1 MLTKLDKK
9 IVKPFDIAP
18 VQYYTDNKNLIT
30 VQNIMDSGAN
40 TVAAPYGFIVGA
52 HDSAPI
58 YLDVEAHLVTIGK
71 TGSGKGVATAISNL
85 VSHGG
90 SAVSL
95 EIGGS
100 TFKKTYNYRKHGLK
114 QNIYVFD
121 PHNVIG
127 LGSSNYNPMDDL
139 DPDEDDFYSR
149 VLTMASALTSDSEGH
164 KEQNP
169 YFRENPRALI
179 AAMITYLKLADPSI
193 IPEENKNFVYLAK
206 IFSEYPSE
214 AWNKHITALK
224 EWRGRYEVLLNQ
236 LGNYLGTAQSG
247 DQNARSL
254 VSSTAQWLVKW
265 TSDDALGRH
274 MVSSDFS
281 MRDLRDKK
289 TTIYIVMQT
298 VDDYITY
305 QPWLRLIL
313 QSAIDNTPNKGDG
326 GKGYQ
331 QEDRILF
338 MIDELTQLGHLQA
351 VTTGAQTV
359 RQKGIVFWSLF
370 QDYASLRDVYGEERA
385 SAFVGASDVV
395 QIFRNH
401 EDRTLEYISKH
412 LGRYMVYVPTVSEGE
427 GIQIGF
433 GEQESVAKA
442 IATQK
447 TWQIA
452 QSNSVTQMA
461 QQTKSWAVTLTNF
474 RNWGVATSVGTSTS
488 TPSMG
493 IGSTETLSSNETT
506 STGGGSSEATME
518 GGAATEGSSTQKGT
532 TNSEGGGTTDSETK
546 QKGSNKNEGWNTS
559 YTLSYQPMVIDG
571 IDFREIKERLA
582 GNRQILFVDSNA
594 GSHCTLDEQARYYSI
609 PFLKDR
615 ADGPPVP
622 EAPAFPDP
630 PKKTIVQLTPVPP
643 VNLEGFK
650 LDKDKLNWTPPDPVA
665 WHPPAELAEWGQ
677 GVKDTRDDYEAA
689 RYRLDKFDEGSSF
702 FQKLFANPVV
712 QVATAAGVATS
723 CYIGGSIAAAG
734 ITFGALMATGMV
746 RASWRR
752 HRLVRAKHDS
762 WKDYTDMRG
771 AAMKMISTQL
781 VPVIAAHNANQ
792 AYMEEAVNRQH
803 ELVTGNGNMESVLAD
818 RHQTLKE
825 RLEEHRS
832 NLEICRQAFRDI
844 RSGVVSGWSSGDWL
858 GYVHNLRSYYRTRDK
873 FFDFDKGDY
882 LPAPDLVT
890 PAKLGAPPPRT
901 LFSSTAPMPEMF
913 EADRLA
919 PAVSQPLSVIPE
931 KGMETRKELQA
942 YFETPLTG
950 YDLPDDVK
958 TVGDAVT
965 RRAEL
970 ADSDKKRHQ
979 REVKQM
985 DAALE
990 SMNDPLLEKFDGLV
1004 KGYATGLRDD
1014 EDAYTQLLRQHIR
1027 EGQKNV
1033 MDTIGKIRQFNG
1045 QVMRLN
1051 DAQVSFEGFARRLD
1065 EVRAAAHHRA
1075 HARAIR
1081 DMDAMEQTF
1090 EQQTV
1095 ALEERGPLVPP
1106 KNARKRPDLKVIAPP
1121 K

>member
-1 MLTKLDKK
+1 MLTRLEKK
-9 IVKPFDIAP
+9 IEKPFDIAP

-52 HDSAPI
+52 HDNAPI

-85 VSHGG
+85 VSHAG

-149 VLTMASALTSDSEGH
+149 VLTMASVLTSDSEGH

-169 YFRENPRALI
+169 YFRENPRGLI

-214 AWNKHITALK
+214 AWDKHIKALK

-236 LGNYLGTAQSG
+236 LGNYLSTAQSN

-281 MRDLRDKK
+281 MKDLRDKK
-289 TTIYIVMQT
+289 TTVYIVMQT

-412 LGRYMVYVPTVSEGE
+412 LGRYMVYVPTVSEGQ
-427 GIQIGF
+427 GIQVGF
-433 GEQESVAKA
+433 GEQESLALGTAK
-442 IATQK
+442 QS
-447 TWQIA
+447 TWQLAKSESYGQIA
-452 QSNSVTQMA
+452 QKTTSLVTTISNFWS
-461 QQTKSWAVTLTNF
+461 
-474 RNWGVATSVGTSTS
+474 STS
-488 TPSMG
+488 GSGVSSTSEG
-493 IGSTETLSSNETT
+493 GSTAT
-506 STGGGSSEATME
+506 STGTADTQGH
-518 GGAATEGSSTQKGT
+518 STQTGKT
-532 TNSEGGGTTDSETK
+532 DSQGGGTTDSETK
-546 QKGSNKNEGWNTS
+546 QKGSNKNEDWNTS

-643 VNLEGFK
+643 VSLEGFNM
-650 LDKDKLNWTPPDPVA
+650 DKDKLNWTPPDPVA

-677 GVKDTRDDYEAA
+677 GVKDTRDAYEGA

-771 AAMKMISTQL
+771 AAMKMIGTQL
-781 VPVIAAHNANQ
+781 VPVIAAHDANQ

-832 NLEICRQAFRDI
+832 NLKTCRQAFRDI

-858 GYVHNLRSYYRTRDK
+858 SYVHNLRSYYRTRDK

-942 YFETPLTG
+942 YFDTPLTG

-970 ADSDKKRHQ
+970 ADSNKKRHQ

-990 SMNDPLLEKFDGLV
+990 SMEDPLLEKFDGLV
-1004 KGYATGLRDD
+1004 RGYATGLRDD

-1027 EGQKNV
+1027 EGQQNV

-1081 DMDAMEQTF
+1081 DMDAMERSF
-1090 EQQTV
+1090 EQQSG
-1095 ALEERGPLVPP
+1095 ALAERGPLVPP
-1106 KNARKRPDLKVIAPP
+1106 KLPRQRPELKAIQPP